1 MNGRSL
7 PSAPP
12 SCSPLRRLLRW
23 SADPDAVA
31 LRLGAALVLSCLL
44 HFALILLPFLG
55 QSAAEKRLVLK
66 GKQNPPPVINA
77 TLASVGEHKFL
88 DVAMPAAAQS
98 APDPS
103 APDRPADEAQPLTQQ
118 HAEGA
123 GLLPLPAPVFYTMD
137 QLSKRPQP
145 LAEADLDPEQ
155 IRPIVASGKIV
166 LKLWINEFGVV
177 TDATVEKTDMPGV
190 FSQTAIAA
198 FKGLRFSPG
207 ERDGMPVRSLMR
219 VEVTYDDGRARGY

>member
-1 MNGRSL
+1 MNGRFL
-7 PSAPP
+7 PSAAPP
-12 SCSPLRRLLRW
+12 RFALRRLLRW

-31 LRLGAALVLSCLL
+31 LRLGAALALSSLL
-44 HFALILLPFLG
+44 HVALILLPFLG
-55 QSAAEKRLVLK
+55 QSAAEKHLVLK

-77 TLASVGEHKFL
+77 TLASLGEHKFI

-98 APDPS
+98 VPDPS
-103 APDRPADEAQPLTQQ
+103 AADRPADAAQPLTQQ

-145 LAEADLDPEQ
+145 LAEANLDPEA
-155 IRPIVASGKIV
+155 IRPIVASGKII

-177 TDATVEKTDMPGV
+177 TDAAVEKTDMPGV

-207 ERDGMPVRSLMR
+207 ERNGQPVRSLMR
-219 VEVTYDDGRARGY
+219 VEVTYDDGRARGF

>member
-1 MNGRSL
+1 MNGQFLPSL
-7 PSAPP
+7 PP
-12 SCSPLRRLLRW
+12 SSSPLRGLLRW

-31 LRLGAALVLSCLL
+31 LRFGAALALSCLL
-44 HFALILLPFLG
+44 HLAFILLPFLG
-55 QSAAEKRLVLK
+55 QSASEKRLVLK

-88 DVAMPAAAQS
+88 NVAMPAAAQS
-98 APDPS
+98 VPDPS
-103 APDRPADEAQPLTQQ
+103 AADRPADEAQPLTQQ

-145 LAEADLDPEQ
+145 LAEANLDPEA
-155 IRPIVASGKIV
+155 IRPIVASGKII

-177 TDATVEKTDMPGV
+177 TDAAVEKTDMPGV

-207 ERDGMPVRSLMR
+207 ERNGQPVRSLMR
-219 VEVTYDDGRARGY
+219 VEVTYDDGRARGF

>member
-1 MNGRSL
+1 MNGQFL
-7 PSAPP
+7 PSVTPP
-12 SCSPLRRLLRW
+12 RSPFRRLLRW

-31 LRLGAALVLSCLL
+31 LRFGAALALSCLL
-44 HFALILLPFLG
+44 HLAFILLPFLG

-66 GKQNPPPVINA
+66 GKQDPPPVINA
-77 TLASVGEHKFL
+77 TLASVGEHKFS
-88 DVAMPAAAQS
+88 DVAMPATAQS
-98 APDPS
+98 TPDPS
-103 APDRPADEAQPLTQQ
+103 AADRPADEAQPLTQQ

-137 QLSKRPQP
+137 LLSKRPQP
-145 LAEADLDPEQ
+145 LAEANLDPED
-155 IRPIVASGKIV
+155 IRPIVASGKII

-177 TDATVEKTDMPGV
+177 TDAMVEKTDMPEM
-190 FSQTAIAA
+190 FSRAAVAA

-207 ERDGMPVRSLMR
+207 ERNGMPVRSLMR